1 MSEKKKNII
10 AFSIIVIGI
19 AFLCF
24 GIYRGETMVVLRK
37 AVNICLE
44 CIGIG

>member
-1 MSEKKKNII
+1 MSERKKSII
-10 AFSIIVIGI
+10 AVSVIVLGI
-19 AFLCF
+19 AFLAF
-24 GIYRGETMVVLRK
+24 GIYRGEVDVVLRK

>member
-1 MSEKKKNII
+1 MKGKWLTAGLLIVAA
-10 AFSIIVIGI
+10 AFIVLGVV
-19 AFLCF
+19 
-24 GIYRGETMVVLRK
+24 RGENAIVLRK